1 MARQQLLPV
10 LVCPVLCGGVLA
22 SSSASSLATTSRT
35 GNVPDETLCEWW
47 RNKTRVRRHAVVLQ
61 STLLQKRDN
70 LTTKYQGFVNKV
82 GDAGAVARH
91 SAVDKAW
98 NAIRTK
104 YWQGFML
111 ASDGRREAN
120 AMAPH
125 MMLWRRYLPPQ
136 WKRFSQNSSCN
147 SVPHMADRNMTLL
160 HDGLVKDVN
169 VLFNWSEKHNNKQ
182 CTFYRGR
189 VTPHVS
195 WVDETKAFDAL
206 ATELGG
212 LYRSVEGTL
221 NSRKGKEDTRCESC
235 GWL

>member
-1 MARQQLLPV
+1 MARQHLLPV

-82 GDAGAVARH
+82 GDAGAAAQH
-91 SAVDKAW
+91 SAVDKGW
-98 NAIRTK
+98 NEIRTK
-104 YWQGFML
+104 YWEGFL
-111 ASDGRREAN
+111 LTSEGSGKASTI
-120 AMAPH
+120 APH
-125 MMLWRRYLPPQ
+125 MMLWQRYLPPQ

-160 HDGLVKDVN
+160 HDGLAKDVN
-169 VLFNWSEKHNNKQ
+169 VLFILNKQ
-182 CTFYRGR
+182 HNITHYSFYRA
-189 VTPHVS
+189 
-195 WVDETKAFDAL
+195 K
-206 ATELGG
+206 
-212 LYRSVEGTL
+212 
-221 NSRKGKEDTRCESC
+221 N
-235 GWL
+235 